1 MSEIF
6 GILDIL
12 ESTIIDGRKIPMT
25 EKVVLDERQLLTLIE
40 KARVVLKSKGEA
52 AWQAIDHGSAGE
64 SEKSIPVDVAVSE
77 REYDERKVELIR
89 IRDETRQYA
98 DNVMAQLQLIVTKMQ
113 TQLIK
118 MESTLRNGREI
129 IETSDY
135 GSEEGAS

>member
-25 EKVVLDERQLLTLIE
+25 EKVIVDEGHLLTLIE

-52 AWQAIDHGSAGE
+52 AWQAVDQGSSPPKLDDLQTPE
-64 SEKSIPVDVAVSE
+64 SALPE
-77 REYDERKVELIR
+77 REYDERRSELLR

-129 IETSDY
+129 IETADY
-135 GSEEGAS
+135 GSDEGA